1 MANISIQAI
10 TSLQNFSGHT
20 GQCLRWHCGGM
31 TAMAWTLKYLALIKI
46 PELSLLWVLK
56 TLPTKTNPRNHQ
68 EVCWP
73 NCSSYG
79 SSKLAGEEK
88 QSLDPLAS
96 HGQSRSGMSHLQ
108 FMGHLTP
115 RWQVYQMSR
124 QDPHYEG
131 AVSMLACSGPL
142 ELSLPSQPRP
152 APSLLLLR
160 RAPGS
165 SCPTSPGRANLSG
178 PHWGCFLKRL
188 CDG

>member
-1 MANISIQAI
+1 
-10 TSLQNFSGHT
+10 
-20 GQCLRWHCGGM
+20 
-31 TAMAWTLKYLALIKI
+31 MAWTLKYLALIKI
-46 PELSLLWVLK
+46 PELSLLWFLK
-56 TLPTKTNPRNHQ
+56 MLPTKTNPSNHQ

-115 RWQVYQMSR
+115 KWQVYQMSR

-131 AVSMLACSGPL
+131 AVSVLACSGPL
-142 ELSLPSQPRP
+142 GLSLPSQPRTSSIP
-152 APSLLLLR
+152 PTPEKSSGWLQSYFSR
-160 RAPGS
+160 QSQSERATLGLFS
-165 SCPTSPGRANLSG
+165 EEVV
-178 PHWGCFLKRL
+178 
-188 CDG
+188 